1 VPLPSRT
8 LAGVPVIKTM
18 RVTSGYDRSGAPTHE
33 ESDAMKGPMP
43 NNSVEAV
50 RSYYRAILPFYNE
63 ESEDRGDLAFWRLL
77 VAERKPECI
86 LELGA
91 GTGRVT
97 AALAKLAPVVAIDLS
112 PEMLQQ
118 AAARLERQSTSR
130 SVSSTSQPVAST
142 SRSVSHGA
150 AADLFPVELI
160 VADMRSLDLG
170 RRFDLIVAPNDPF
183 SHITRQ
189 RERQTALRAIAH
201 HLLPGGRLVIEGLYR
216 PERRRIVVPERLANG
231 ISVRELWEPFG
242 AHDRWRARYSYA
254 RRAQDGS
261 AEQMDAEFFARAW
274 NPPKAKR
281 LFQGCGL
288 DLREMWGDFDRRPFT
303 PEAERVLIVAGP
315 VRSG

>member
-1 VPLPSRT
+1 
-8 LAGVPVIKTM
+8 M
-18 RVTSGYDRSGAPTHE
+18 RRSIHE
-33 ESDAMKGPMP
+33 ESDAMKSPMP

-63 ESEDRGDLAFWRLL
+63 ESEDRGDLAFWRRL

-112 PEMLQQ
+112 PEMLER
-118 AAARLERQSTSR
+118 ATDRLKRESTSG
-130 SVSSTSQPVAST
+130 T
-142 SRSVSHGA
+142 
-150 AADLFPVELI
+150 AADRFAVDLI
-160 VADMRSLDLG
+160 VADMRCLALG
-170 RRFDLIVAPNDPF
+170 RRFDLVVASNDPF
-183 SHITRQ
+183 SHIIRQ
-189 RERQTALRAIAH
+189 RERQTALRVIAH
-201 HLLPGGRLVIEGLYR
+201 HLQPGGSLVIEGLYR
-216 PERRRIVVPERLANG
+216 PERKRIVVPERSANG

-242 AHDRWRARYSYA
+242 AHDCWRARYSYR

-274 NPPKAKR
+274 NPLKAKR
-281 LFQGCGL
+281 LFQGCSL

-303 PEAERVLIVAGP
+303 PEAERILLVAD
-315 VRSG
+315 RAHT